1 MKTLIVEYENSRIK
15 EEFIQENKDSLGEFN
30 IIWVHKPMVNY
41 IDITL
46 ID

>member
-1 MKTLIVEYENSRIK
+1 MKTLIIEYENSKTK
-15 EEFIQENKDSLGEFN
+15 ELFLEENKDSLGEFN

-41 IDITL
+41 IEITV